1 MKISIKNKWT
11 NVVIVE
17 GEVENLRSFLEI
29 NRNAN
34 LHGAD
39 LHGADLHGANLYG
52 ADLYGANL
60 HGANLHGADLYGVNL
75 YGANLRGADLYG
87 AIIGIAQR
95 DAVLKALGV
104 KLEEK

>member
-17 GEVENLRSFLEI
+17 GEAENLRSFLEI

-34 LHGAD
+34 LHGANLYGANLRGAN
-39 LHGADLHGANLYG
+39 LHGADLHGANLYGAGLYGANLYG

-60 HGANLHGADLYGVNL
+60 HGAGLYGV
-75 YGANLRGADLYG
+75 
-87 AIIGIAQR
+87 IIGIAQR

>member
-17 GEVENLRSFLEI
+17 GEAENLRSFLEI

-34 LHGAD
+34 LHGA
-39 LHGADLHGANLYG
+39 NLYG

-60 HGANLHGADLYGVNL
+60 RGANLRGANLHGAGLYGV
-75 YGANLRGADLYG
+75 
-87 AIIGIAQR
+87 IIGIAQR

>member
-39 LHGADLHGANLYG
+39 LHGANLYG

-60 HGANLHGADLYGVNL
+60 RGANLRGANLHGAGLYGV
-75 YGANLRGADLYG
+75 
-87 AIIGIAQR
+87 IIGIAQR

>member
-17 GEVENLRSFLEI
+17 GEAENLRSFLEI

-34 LHGAD
+34 LHGAN
-39 LHGADLHGANLYG
+39 LYGADLHGANLYG

-60 HGANLHGADLYGVNL
+60 HGAGLYGV
-75 YGANLRGADLYG
+75 
-87 AIIGIAQR
+87 IIGIAQR

-104 KLEEK
+104 KLEAK